1 MKRLEKVNKKVN
13 KKKLDKYQGPRQRAA
28 YSQEPTPCSSSHFGE
43 ALISRCHFLRN
54 RFLQFLFTLKL
65 ILVPLFHRLERLS
78 DDVV

>member
-1 MKRLEKVNKKVN
+1 MKRLEKVN

-28 YSQEPTPCSSSHFGE
+28 YSREPTPCSSSHFGE

-54 RFLQFLFTLKL
+54 RFLQFLLTLKL